1 MTPPPWSTRS
11 RKWRGALREGVP
23 VTEAAIRAEVVL
35 KNKYGLH
42 ARPATLIAQTAKPFQ
57 CDIALVKDGTKVDAK
72 SIFGMLT
79 LAAESGAK
87 LVIEAQ
93 GEDATEAVA
102 KLSEVIESFDVD
114 D

>member
-1 MTPPPWSTRS
+1 
-11 RKWRGALREGVP
+11 LREEGA
-23 VTEAAIRAEVVL
+23 VTDASVRAEVVL

-79 LAAESGAK
+79 LAAESGAT
-87 LVIEAQ
+87 LIIEAQ
-93 GEDATEAVA
+93 GADADQAVA
-102 KLSEVIESFDVD
+102 KLSEVISGFDVD

>member
-1 MTPPPWSTRS
+1 MG
-11 RKWRGALREGVP
+11 KEVIVKNE
-23 VTEAAIRAEVVL
+23 VTL

-42 ARPATLIAQTAKPFQ
+42 ARPATLIAQTAKPFE
-57 CDIALVKDGTKVDAK
+57 CTISLEKDGTTVDAK

-79 LAAESGAK
+79 LAAEAGCRLTITAEGS
-87 LVIEAQ
+87 
-93 GEDATEAVA
+93 DATEAVA